1 MSAPALIP
9 EFDRL
14 GLARAFEQRLGG
26 DVAITLSLPVHP
38 RDEEGMRAAERAQAL
53 LREMASLSPRLRLLT
68 APSPPNHNL
77 EDDAPVTVSL
87 RGPRAAQGGV
97 HLAGAPAGY
106 VVPILVNAIL
116 DVSTGETGLAPGT
129 VKVLAELKNPVALRL
144 LVSASC
150 ATCGTE
156 ARLAVQM
163 AIVSPHIDTWV
174 LDAAQVPRLTKRIG
188 GTRLPSALINDICW
202 VPGAQPELALLAR
215 VLMAGT

>member
-1 MSAPALIP
+1 MNAPVLIP

-14 GLARAFEQRLGG
+14 GLARAFEQQLEGA
-26 DVAITLSLPVHP
+26 VEIALSLPPHP
-38 RDEEGMRAAERAQAL
+38 RDEEGLRAAERAVGL
-53 LREMASLSPRLRLLT
+53 LREMAALSPRLRLVT
-68 APSPPNHNL
+68 APAPPSQEL
-77 EDDAPVTVSL
+77 EADAPVTLTL

-116 DVSTGETGLAPGT
+116 DVSRGETGLAAGT
-129 VKVLAELKNPVALRL
+129 VKVLAELRNPVTLRM

-150 ATCGTE
+150 ADCGTE

-174 LDAAQVPRLTKRIG
+174 LDAAQVPRLARRIG
-188 GTRLPSALINDICW
+188 GTRLPAALINDICW
-202 VPGAQPELALLAR
+202 VPGPQPELGLLAR